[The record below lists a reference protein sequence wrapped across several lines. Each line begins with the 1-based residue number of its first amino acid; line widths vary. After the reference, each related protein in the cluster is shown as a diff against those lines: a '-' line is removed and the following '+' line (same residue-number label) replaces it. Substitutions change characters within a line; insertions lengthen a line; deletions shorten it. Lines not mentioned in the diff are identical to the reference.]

1 MRIFVRVQPKAARAD
16 IQDVRV
22 GSDGRE
28 RLHLKVRALPDKG
41 AANKEVCA
49 LLAKVLGLP
58 KSSVEVVSGH
68 TQREKTLLL
77 TSNRVDRVLDAL
89 SALVQDPRP

>member
-1 MRIFVRVQPKAARAD
+1 MFVRVQPKAARTE

-22 GSDGRE
+22 GSDGRA

-49 LLAKVLGLP
+49 LLAKALGLA
-58 KSSVEVVSGH
+58 KSQVEVVSGH

-77 TSNRVDRVLDAL
+77 TTDRVDRVLDGL
-89 SALVQDPRP
+89 SPLVQDPRP